1 MYVVEILDELGDPA
15 EFVVGTPVVA
25 LDLALRARRA
35 GLRFL
40 VAEEHS
46 RRSVPLEDIYHRARS
61 LAAADEQA
69 AAALRQT
76 EREHDRG
83 RRAGLN

>member
-15 EFVVGTPVVA
+15 EFVVSTPVVA
-25 LDLALRARRA
+25 LDLVLRARRA

-40 VAEEHS
+40 VAEEDS
-46 RRSVPLEDIYHRARS
+46 RRSVPLEDIYHRAR
-61 LAAADEQA
+61 LFAAADEQA
-69 AAALRQT
+69 AEQLRQT